1 MKQTMNKKTKIL
13 SIMLLVVFL
22 AAPIT
27 NSYAFLDKNKPSSA
41 DQQSFGKKFESRSA
55 SSSSSGWLRVA
66 PPDDDGFPT
75 DGGNT
80 NPSGT
85 GNDDTP
91 APIGSGLWILLPLA
105 MGYGVLR
112 SNRNL
117 KRDLNINI
125 Y

>member
-1 MKQTMNKKTKIL
+1 MKQTTNKKRW
-13 SIMLLVVFL
+13 SMLLLLLFL
-22 AAPIT
+22 TAPLAT
-27 NSYAFLDKNKPSSA
+27 SYAFLDKNKPSST
-41 DQQSFGKKFESRSA
+41 DQRSFGTKFESRS

-66 PPDDDGFPT
+66 PPDDDNGFPT

-80 NPSGT
+80 NP
-85 GNDDTP
+85 GNSNND
-91 APIGSGLWILLPLA
+91 APVGSGIWILLPLA